1 MSKLPKIHSVETVAK
16 SRLFHI
22 EKMDL
27 EFSNGER
34 REYERLKSGTH
45 GAVMILPL
53 KDQDTMLLIKEYAAG
68 IESYHLGFPK
78 GLIESGEDPLE
89 AANRELR
96 EEVGSAAREL
106 QSIGEFSLAPGYLS
120 HVMTLVL
127 AQDLYPAPLE
137 GDEPEPIEVI
147 EWPIAKAAELLQRD
161 DFSEARSI
169 AALYMLAQ
177 HQENQAG

>member
-1 MSKLPKIHSVETVAK
+1 MSKWPKIHALETVAK

-22 EKMDL
+22 ETMDL
-27 EFSNGER
+27 EFSNGAR
-34 REYERLKSGTH
+34 REYERLKSRSH
-45 GAVMILPL
+45 GAVMILAL
-53 KDQDTMLLIKEYAAG
+53 KDEHTMLLINEYAAG

-78 GLIESGEDPLE
+78 GLIEAGEEPVA

-96 EEVGSAAREL
+96 EEVGFAARKL
-106 QSIGEFSLAPGYLS
+106 RAIGQFSLAPGYLS

-127 AQDLYPAPLE
+127 AEDLYPAPLQ

-147 EWPIAKAAELLQRD
+147 EWPIDQAAELLQRP

-169 AALYMLAQ
+169 AALYMLEQ
-177 HQENQAG
+177 YLKGE

>member
-1 MSKLPKIHSVETVAK
+1 MSKLPKIHSIETVAK
-16 SRLFHI
+16 SRLFNI

-34 REYERLKSGTH
+34 REYERLKSSSH
-45 GAVMILPL
+45 GAVMILAL
-53 KDQDTMLLIKEYAAG
+53 KDQGTMLLIKEYAAG

-78 GLIESGEDPLE
+78 GLIEAGENPLE

-96 EEVGSAAREL
+96 EEVGLAARKL
-106 QSIGEFSLAPGYLS
+106 QIIGEFSLAPGYLS
-120 HVMTLVL
+120 HIMTLVL
-127 AQDLYPAPLE
+127 AEDLYPAPLE

-147 EWPIAKAAELLQRD
+147 EWPVTQAAGLLHRQ
-161 DFSEARSI
+161 DFTEARSI

-177 HQENQAG
+177 HQENQAL